1 MVDSIP
7 ETGIDLVRMAS
18 DDAGEP
24 VKRKPLVGQAAAF
37 LADPE
42 CWENYENDL
51 LAEVE
56 QMLRDWIEEMSKV
69 PAWRA
74 TNAKRRKYT
83 FSMIFQLVTGE
94 RYDQRKHAN
103 QIKTWT
109 TLLRYYSS
117 RVQKSG
123 NIDGRF
129 HSKTV
134 YVISPAR
141 LKRPPYSI
149 RLRIPWLIEHGYAI
163 DKRTMENLNGDL
175 CEPGHA
181 RNPRTEANMRKRSEE
196 ARKRYEKWSLS
207 DDAKRARKEALRDPE
222 PR

>member
-7 ETGIDLVRMAS
+7 ETGINLADMAS
-18 DDAGEP
+18 EASRKP
-24 VKRKPLVGQAAAF
+24 VERKPLVGQAAAF
-37 LADPE
+37 LADPDI
-42 CWENYENDL
+42 WKNYENDL
-51 LAEVE
+51 LVEVE
-56 QMLRDWIEEMSKV
+56 TMLRDWMTEMCKLPS
-69 PAWRA
+69 WRG

-83 FSMIFQLVTGE
+83 FSMIFELVTGE
-94 RYDQRKHAN
+94 RYDQKKHAG

-123 NIDGRF
+123 NINGKF
-129 HSKTV
+129 YSKTV
-134 YVISPAR
+134 YMLSPAR

-163 DKRTMENLNGDL
+163 DKRTMENMNHDL

-181 RNPRTEANMRKRSEE
+181 RNPRTEANMRQRSKE
-196 ARKRYEKWSLS
+196 ARKRYEQWSLS
-207 DDAKRARKEALRDPE
+207 EEARRRRKEAIRASE
-222 PR
+222 P

>member
-7 ETGIDLVRMAS
+7 ETGINLADMAS
-18 DDAGEP
+18 EGSKEP

-37 LADPE
+37 LADPDV
-42 CWENYENDL
+42 WKNYENDL
-51 LAEVE
+51 LVEVE
-56 QMLRDWIEEMSKV
+56 TMLRDWMTEMCKLPS
-69 PAWRA
+69 WRG

-83 FSMIFQLVTGE
+83 FSMVFELVTGE
-94 RYDQRKHAN
+94 RYDQKKHAN

-123 NIDGRF
+123 NINGKF
-129 HSKTV
+129 YSKTV
-134 YVISPAR
+134 YMLSPAR

-163 DKRTMENLNGDL
+163 DKRTIENMNGDL

-181 RNPRTEANMRKRSEE
+181 RNPRTEANMRQRSKE
-196 ARKRYEKWSLS
+196 ARKRYEQWSLS
-207 DDAKRARKEALRDPE
+207 EEARRRRKEAL
-222 PR
+222 

>member
-7 ETGIDLVRMAS
+7 ETGINLADMAS
-18 DDAGEP
+18 EASKKP
-24 VKRKPLVGQAAAF
+24 VERKPLVGQAAAF
-37 LADPE
+37 LADPDI
-42 CWENYENDL
+42 WKNYENDL

-56 QMLRDWIEEMSKV
+56 TMLRDWMTEMCKLPS
-69 PAWRA
+69 WRG

-83 FSMIFQLVTGE
+83 FSMVFELVTGE
-94 RYDQRKHAN
+94 RYDQKKHAN

-123 NIDGRF
+123 NINGRF
-129 HSKTV
+129 YSKTV
-134 YVISPAR
+134 YMLSPAR

-149 RLRIPWLIEHGYAI
+149 RLRIPWLIEHGHAI
-163 DKRTMENLNGDL
+163 DKRTMENLNHDL

-181 RNPRTEANMRKRSEE
+181 RNPRTEANMRQRSKEARQRYEQWSLSEE
-196 ARKRYEKWSLS
+196 AKQR
-207 DDAKRARKEALRDPE
+207 RKEAIRASE
-222 PR
+222 P